1 MQVSLQSA
9 PRVPAEPI
17 CEDFPMRR
25 HERRRGF
32 DASALRSSQ
41 LTLDQSYRWNHER
54 KMSKVFWGC
63 HSTNGKDSPLTLSCC
78 WNHLGSADQRAGW
91 LARFQLWVRDTNP
104 AALNHGLPR
113 RELNFTLF
121 RLQSLF
127 FRGSNGHH
135 LQRFITILAQWPT
148 AIPQQLT
155 AILLWCVGLFD
166 LVCLIQNQC
175 MVRPVLR
182 LPPRTPDGIWA
193 PLFGE
198 WGFHSWQCPA
208 FPTRPMTS
216 RPGSTAGAKPNS
228 RSDPPLSKQGMDEPR
243 LQSLCAPPSGNNF
256 VVGDGE
262 RTMPPRTGCRCDGS
276 RLDPADGSDDRPCC
290 CL

>member
-41 LTLDQSYRWNHER
+41 LTLDQSYRWNQGVLG
-54 KMSKVFWGC
+54 MSFNKRE
-63 HSTNGKDSPLTLSCC
+63 DSPLTLSYYC

-135 LQRFITILAQWPT
+135 LQRFITILAQGPT

-193 PLFGE
+193 PLFASG
-198 WGFHSWQCPA
+198 
-208 FPTRPMTS
+208 
-216 RPGSTAGAKPNS
+216 GSTPGNA
-228 RSDPPLSKQGMDEPR
+228 RLPR
-243 LQSLCAPPSGNNF
+243 HA
-256 VVGDGE
+256 
-262 RTMPPRTGCRCDGS
+262 R
-276 RLDPADGSDDRPCC
+276 
-290 CL
+290 